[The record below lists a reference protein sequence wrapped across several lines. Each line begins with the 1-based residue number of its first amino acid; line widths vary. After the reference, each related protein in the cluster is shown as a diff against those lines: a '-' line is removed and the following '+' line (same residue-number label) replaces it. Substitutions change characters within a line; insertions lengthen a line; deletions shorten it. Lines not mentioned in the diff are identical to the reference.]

1 MNEDISNYIKS
12 CTECQLTAN
21 IKVNDRAKLVK
32 VPVIDGIFKVWTMDL
47 CGPFSRTK
55 TNKKYLLVLVD
66 HASGWPEV
74 FPLSSMRSD
83 KICEKLIELFSRTGV
98 PTEIRSDRGASFMSE
113 IVMGLER
120 MMGCKPIGHAAYHH
134 ESSGNAE
141 KMICTIKSML
151 KKFISDE
158 PKQWESKLP
167 YLLFAY
173 REVPQCSSGISP
185 YYMVYGHEP
194 RGVLN
199 VLKDAW
205 SKEDPAYPTKHNIVQ
220 YLLETRAKLEDCAAR
235 AQASLELAKDKAKS
249 WYDQHSSDRS
259 FKTGDKVLV
268 LLPTSTDKLTC
279 KWQGPGDILRRV
291 NDVTYEVNINR
302 RISKL
307 HVNLL
312 RAWHEREFI
321 PNLPQVNVT
330 MIADPYQEGYELL
343 PGLDDDDVNE
353 NGPEIGCCLSIQQ
366 RADISQLIS
375 NYADVF
381 SEKLGKTDLI
391 QHVIKLTDKTPC
403 VSRSYRIPDSLK
415 DQVASEIDKMYRNG
429 VIEKSSSSYRSPLV
443 VVKKKDGKS
452 IRCVADLRLVNSVTE
467 MDQYPAPDPVQIL
480 DRCASSKFI
489 SVIDLNNAFWQVDL
503 EKESRPYTSFEFGGH
518 LWQYTVM
525 PMGCRCASKTFQRLA
540 NKVLE
545 GAEDHAAAHIDDI
558 VVFSPTWET
567 HLEHLRDL
575 CERLRSSGLTAKLAK
590 SQFAKPNIRIL
601 GHLVEGG
608 VGTRPDPE
616 KVQAIIDYPTPKT
629 KKQVRAWLGISN
641 FFRKYIKNYSEKA
654 FVLTEL
660 TKKASPD
667 RVNGAR
673 QRRMHSGS

>member
-1 MNEDISNYIKS
+1 
-12 CTECQLTAN
+12 
-21 IKVNDRAKLVK
+21 
-32 VPVIDGIFKVWTMDL
+32 
-47 CGPFSRTK
+47 
-55 TNKKYLLVLVD
+55 
-66 HASGWPEV
+66 
-74 FPLSSMRSD
+74 
-83 KICEKLIELFSRTGV
+83 
-98 PTEIRSDRGASFMSE
+98 
-113 IVMGLER
+113 
-120 MMGCKPIGHAAYHH
+120 
-134 ESSGNAE
+134 
-141 KMICTIKSML
+141 
-151 KKFISDE
+151 
-158 PKQWESKLP
+158 
-167 YLLFAY
+167 
-173 REVPQCSSGISP
+173 
-185 YYMVYGHEP
+185 MVYGHEP

-235 AQASLELAKDKAKS
+235 AQASLELAKDKAKN

-312 RAWHEREFI
+312 RAWHERESI

-330 MIADPYQEGYELL
+330 MIADPYQEGYERL
-343 PGLDDDDVNE
+343 PGLDDDDVDE

-375 NYADVF
+375 NCADVF

-415 DQVASEIDKMYRNG
+415 DQVASEIDRMYRNG

-452 IRCVADLRLVNSVTE
+452 IRCVADLRLVNGVTE

-489 SVIDLNNAFWQVDL
+489 SVIDLNNAFWQVNL
-503 EKESRPYTSFEFGGH
+503 EKESRPFC
-518 LWQYTVM
+518 LN
-525 PMGCRCASKTFQRLA
+525 L
-540 NKVLE
+540 NL
-545 GAEDHAAAHIDDI
+545 
-558 VVFSPTWET
+558 
-567 HLEHLRDL
+567 
-575 CERLRSSGLTAKLAK
+575 
-590 SQFAKPNIRIL
+590 L
-601 GHLVEGG
+601 G
-608 VGTRPDPE
+608 
-616 KVQAIIDYPTPKT
+616 
-629 KKQVRAWLGISN
+629 W
-641 FFRKYIKNYSEKA
+641 
-654 FVLTEL
+654 
-660 TKKASPD
+660 
-667 RVNGAR
+667 
-673 QRRMHSGS
+673 